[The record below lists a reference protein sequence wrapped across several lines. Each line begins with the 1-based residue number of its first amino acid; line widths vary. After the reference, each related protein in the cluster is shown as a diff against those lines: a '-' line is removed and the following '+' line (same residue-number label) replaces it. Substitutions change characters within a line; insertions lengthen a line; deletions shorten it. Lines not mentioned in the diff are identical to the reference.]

1 MDTLCESWSLEHSIF
16 SCGIYLGCV
25 TWEDG
30 NQRHFLSSN
39 FKLSTLRLI
48 DSFCCPCWFLPKHS
62 SESSKLWDMEKTL
75 EHVEDSDIAGNSVI
89 GRAAW
94 SFDCQSLLGLD
105 RVALREPKN
114 QWRWGSLR
122 RSMPTWVTRCTSSD
136 RFLELG
142 GKKIH
147 NKFREKTL
155 LTDPPYFRL
164 ILTEFFYN
172 PLKKRTSVF
181 AAAHAAANVP
191 DPSSSAEERHCG
203 QNSQVMVTQGS
214 DFSEV

>member
-1 MDTLCESWSLEHSIF
+1 
-16 SCGIYLGCV
+16 
-25 TWEDG
+25 
-30 NQRHFLSSN
+30 
-39 FKLSTLRLI
+39 
-48 DSFCCPCWFLPKHS
+48 
-62 SESSKLWDMEKTL
+62 
-75 EHVEDSDIAGNSVI
+75 
-89 GRAAW
+89 
-94 SFDCQSLLGLD
+94 
-105 RVALREPKN
+105 
-114 QWRWGSLR
+114 
-122 RSMPTWVTRCTSSD
+122 MPTWVTRCTSSD

-142 GKKIH
+142 GKKFH

-164 ILTEFFYN
+164 ISTEFFYN